1 MSASSAARRL
11 TAVALVTGSVVAAA
25 ALPASAAQDRAPDRQ
40 QVVISDVQYNAPGPD
55 TRSNRSLNGEW
66 VNITNR
72 SRQSVDLKGWTL
84 RNSEGDKYTFRHL
97 RLDGRSTVKVHTG
110 SGRDTRHDVY
120 QDRREH
126 IWDNRSD
133 RATLSN
139 RRGSVVDTESWG
151 RDRGHDRD
159 RGNDRDRGHDRD
171 RDRGNDRDRGHDR
184 DRDRGNDRDRGHD
197 RDRDRGNDR
206 DRGHDRDRD
215 RGSDRG
221 HNQR

>member
-11 TAVALVTGSVVAAA
+11 TAIALVAGSVVAAA
-25 ALPASAAQDRAPDRQ
+25 ALPASAVQDRGPDRQ
-40 QVVISDVQYNAPGPD
+40 RVVISHVQYNAPGPD

-72 SRQSVDLKGWTL
+72 SSQSVNLRGWTL
-84 RNSEGDKYTFRHL
+84 RNSEGDRYTFRHL

-110 SGRDTRHDVY
+110 FGRDTRHDVY

-139 RRGSVVDTESWG
+139 RRGAVVDTESWG
-151 RDRGHDRD
+151 RGRGHDRD
-159 RGNDRDRGHDRD
+159 RGDNRGHDRDRGHDRGD
-171 RDRGNDRDRGHDR
+171 NRGHDR
-184 DRDRGNDRDRGHD
+184 DRGDR
-197 RDRDRGNDR
+197 
-206 DRGHDRDRD
+206 
-215 RGSDRG
+215 
-221 HNQR
+221 QR

>member
-11 TAVALVTGSVVAAA
+11 TAIALVAGSVVAAA
-25 ALPASAAQDRAPDRQ
+25 ALPASAVQDRGPDRQ
-40 QVVISDVQYNAPGPD
+40 RVVISHVQYNAPGPD

-72 SRQSVDLKGWTL
+72 SSQSVNLRGWTL
-84 RNSEGDKYTFRHL
+84 RNSEGDRYTFRHL

-110 SGRDTRHDVY
+110 FGRDTRHDVY

-139 RRGSVVDTESWG
+139 RRGAVVDTESWG
-151 RDRGHDRD
+151 RGRGHDRD
-159 RGNDRDRGHDRD
+159 RGDNRGHDRGDNRGDNRGHDRD
-171 RDRGNDRDRGHDR
+171 RGDNRGNDRGDR
-184 DRDRGNDRDRGHD
+184 
-197 RDRDRGNDR
+197 
-206 DRGHDRDRD
+206 
-215 RGSDRG
+215 
-221 HNQR
+221 QR

>member
-25 ALPASAAQDRAPDRQ
+25 ALPASAVQDRGPDRQ

-84 RNSEGDKYTFRHL
+84 RNSEGDRYTFRHL
-97 RLDGRSTVKVHTG
+97 RLNGRSTVKVHTG
-110 SGRDTRHDVY
+110 AGRDTRHDVY
-120 QDRREH
+120 QDRRQH

-151 RDRGHDRD
+151 RFRGDDRDGRGDHDGRGHDRD
-159 RGNDRDRGHDRD
+159 GRGHDRD
-171 RDRGNDRDRGHDR
+171 GRDGRDDRGDRDGRGHDRNDRGDRGNDR
-184 DRDRGNDRDRGHD
+184 GNQ
-197 RDRDRGNDR
+197 
-206 DRGHDRDRD
+206 
-215 RGSDRG
+215 
-221 HNQR
+221 QR

>member
-25 ALPASAAQDRAPDRQ
+25 ALPASAVQDRAPDRR

-72 SRQSVDLKGWTL
+72 SRHSVDLRGWTL
-84 RNSEGDKYTFRHL
+84 RNSKGDKYTFRHL
-97 RLDGRSTVKVHTG
+97 RLNGRSTVTVHTG

-120 QDRREH
+120 QDRRHH
-126 IWDNRSD
+126 IWDNHSD
-133 RATLSN
+133 RATLSD

-151 RDRGHDRD
+151 RGHGHDRDRDRDRGHDRD
-159 RGNDRDRGHDRD
+159 RGDNRDRGHNRGNDRDRGHDRSNNRAD
-171 RDRGNDRDRGHDR
+171 ERGNDNGRH
-184 DRDRGNDRDRGHD
+184 
-197 RDRDRGNDR
+197 
-206 DRGHDRDRD
+206 
-215 RGSDRG
+215 
-221 HNQR
+221 QR

>member
-25 ALPASAAQDRAPDRQ
+25 ALPASADQDRAPDRR
-40 QVVISDVQYNAPGPD
+40 QVVISAVQYNAPGPD

-84 RNSEGDKYTFRHL
+84 RNSEGDRYTFRHL
-97 RLDGRSTVKVHTG
+97 RLNGRSTVKVHTG
-110 SGRDTRHDVY
+110 LGRDTRRDVY

-139 RRGSVVDTESWG
+139 RRGAVVDTESWG
-151 RDRGHDRD
+151 RFRGND
-159 RGNDRDRGHDRD
+159 RGNDRGNE
-171 RDRGNDRDRGHDR
+171 RGNDRGHR
-184 DRDRGNDRDRGHD
+184 
-197 RDRDRGNDR
+197 
-206 DRGHDRDRD
+206 
-215 RGSDRG
+215 
-221 HNQR
+221 QR